1 MTWESIAV
9 TNAISGGIIWL
20 ALEYFWMSS
29 ETIIIMTVL
38 LVLDF
43 IAGVS
48 EVYIKDR
55 ENLSSSK
62 ARQWLAKKTTRWL
75 LPFIVVIVLRGA
87 WLEDV
92 NYLSSAICWI
102 IIASE
107 GYSILAHIYAI
118 NQPWNEHLPEI
129 DALSALIK
137 WISEFFKKTIED
149 KTPIKSEEENSLD
162 DKEE

>member
-1 MTWESIAV
+1 MIMTWESIAI
-9 TNAISGGIIWL
+9 TNAISGGLIWL

-29 ETIIIMTVL
+29 EVIIIMTVL

-48 EVYIKDR
+48 EVYLKDR
-55 ENLSSSK
+55 VNLSSTK

-75 LPFIVVIVLRGA
+75 LPFIVVIVLKWA

-102 IIASE
+102 IIVSE

-137 WISEFFKKTIED
+137 WLTNFFKKMIED
-149 KTPIKSEEENSLD
+149 TLPSKEDEEKEEE
-162 DKEE
+162 

>member
-1 MTWESIAV
+1 MTWESVVVIN
-9 TNAISGGIIWL
+9 TISGGIIWL

-38 LVLDF
+38 LILDF

-55 ENLSSSK
+55 KNLSSTK
-62 ARQWLAKKTTRWL
+62 ARQWLAKKTTRRL
-75 LPFIVVIVLRGA
+75 LPFIIIIVLRWA

-92 NYLSSAICWI
+92 NYLASAVCWI
-102 IIASE
+102 IIVSE
-107 GYSILAHIYAI
+107 WYSILSHIYAL
-118 NQPWNEHLPEI
+118 NQPWDEHLPEI

-137 WISEFFKKTIED
+137 WVSDFFRKIVEGKLPE
-149 KTPIKSEEENSLD
+149 IKEKDL